1 MNPSASLRQD
11 DCCLTGERGIGMVFA
26 KTPDS
31 PRIAY
36 LPLVWTCDD
45 AVHFDM
51 ARLSLITS
59 GDACTIADA
68 GLAVQDLGSMAQH
81 RRRLG
86 S

>member
-1 MNPSASLRQD
+1 MNPPASLRQD

-31 PRIAY
+31 PRIAH

-59 GDACTIADA
+59 GDACTIANV
-68 GLAVQDLGSMAQH
+68 GLAAQKSGAMDRH
-81 RRRLG
+81 RQRLA